1 MAPEEMKEKLNKL
14 YDGCMKGR
22 TMYVIPFCMGPL
34 NSRVSKYGIE
44 ISDSAYVVV
53 NMKIMTRMGIE
64 VLHYI
69 EENANKKVGTK
80 PFLPCLHSVGKP
92 LLEGIQW
99 VSLFSFLSLA
109 YTLVLNA

>member
-1 MAPEEMKEKLNKL
+1 MAPEEMKEKMNKL

-69 EENANKKVGTK
+69 EENANKKGPQAGK
-80 PFLPCLHSVGKP
+80 PFLPCLHSVGRP
-92 LLEGIQW
+92 LLEGT
-99 VSLFSFLSLA
+99 LFSFSWPFFLPFP
-109 YTLVLNA
+109 